1 MSILEKIWYTWLIL
15 VIPFSLFAWIFFDL
29 KDENKHPIIWNALC
43 TFIWLPIV
51 IGLASMLIWGIVQ
64 VWN

>member
-1 MSILEKIWYTWLIL
+1 MNTLEKIYYTWAIL
-15 VIPFSLFAWIFFDL
+15 VIPISIFGWIFFDL
-29 KDENKHPIIWNALC
+29 GDENKHPIIWNALC

-51 IGLASMLIWGIVQ
+51 IGLVSMLIWGIVQ

>member
-1 MSILEKIWYTWLIL
+1 MSILEKIYYTWAIL
-15 VIPFSLFAWIFFDL
+15 VIPTSLFGWIFFDL
-29 KDENKHPIIWNALC
+29 GDENKHPIIWNAIC

-51 IGLASMLIWGIVQ
+51 IGLVSMLIWGIVQ